1 MPCALMVG
9 VDGDHVDLAGA
20 VFGIEGDG
28 DESGD
33 VGLVLGDPRRD
44 RRRRARVFDGALLR
58 RSPVD
63 TVELAIDLVA
73 QDLPHRRED
82 RRPGTERESDDGVE
96 ITGHQGAQR
105 RWHGTSLPSP
115 RVTPPSRSVVRPSPR
130 RSCGV
135 RSPRMRNDERANDA
149 QAEYWEE
156 RAASWIGMEEYTT
169 LVTGPF
175 GRLAMDRLAAASGER
190 VLDIGCGTGPTT
202 VDLARRVAPGGA
214 VRGVDI
220 SPSLIGAAR
229 RAHREGVSNVEFAV
243 GDAQTGDLGA
253 AAFDAVFSQFGVMFF
268 SDPAEAFANLRRSVR
283 DGGRIAFACWQ
294 AVTAN
299 EWMLVP
305 GAAVVGVTGAP
316 PPMPAPG
323 EPGPFSLSDPD
334 HVEEL
339 LSGAGF
345 RSIDVTPHSV
355 DVETDADRVDMVVDA
370 SSSIGVVR
378 DVIASSDDPSFHE
391 QLRSAIRGALLE
403 RVQGD
408 TLRLGAAAFIVA
420 AEAGPG

>member
-1 MPCALMVG
+1 MG
-9 VDGDHVDLAGA
+9 
-20 VFGIEGDG
+20 
-28 DESGD
+28 
-33 VGLVLGDPRRD
+33 
-44 RRRRARVFDGALLR
+44 
-58 RSPVD
+58 
-63 TVELAIDLVA
+63 
-73 QDLPHRRED
+73 
-82 RRPGTERESDDGVE
+82 
-96 ITGHQGAQR
+96 
-105 RWHGTSLPSP
+105 
-115 RVTPPSRSVVRPSPR
+115 
-130 RSCGV
+130 
-135 RSPRMRNDERANDA
+135 NDERANDA

-175 GRLAMDRLAAASGER
+175 GRLAMDRLSVASGER
-190 VLDIGCGTGPTT
+190 VLDIGCGTGPTA
-202 VDLARRVAPGGA
+202 VEMARRVAPGGA

-220 SPSLIGAAR
+220 SPSLIAAAR
-229 RAHREGVSNVEFAV
+229 ERASRDGVDNVEFAV
-243 GDAQTGDLGA
+243 ADAQTADLGA

-305 GAAVVGVTGAP
+305 GAAVVGVTGEP

-323 EPGPFSLSDPD
+323 EPGPFSLADPD
-334 HVEEL
+334 HVEHL
-339 LSGAGF
+339 LTGSGF
-345 RSIDVTPHSV
+345 RSIDVVPHSV
-355 DVETDADRVDMVVDA
+355 EVEVGADRVDMVVDA

-391 QLRSAIRGALLE
+391 QLRSAIRAALLG

-408 TLRLGAAAFIVA
+408 TLRLGSAAFIVT
-420 AEAGPG
+420 AEASVT